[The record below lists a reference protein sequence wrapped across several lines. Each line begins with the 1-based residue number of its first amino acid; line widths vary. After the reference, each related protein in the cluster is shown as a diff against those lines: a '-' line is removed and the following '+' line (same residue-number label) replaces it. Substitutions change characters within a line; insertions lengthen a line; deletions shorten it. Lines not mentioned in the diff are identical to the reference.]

1 MAEFE
6 MKLMDI
12 DQEHLG
18 IPDTTYDAEVRMPS
32 AEFARIVKDLTIL
45 GESVKIEVT
54 KEGVKF
60 SADGDLGS
68 GTVTLRPTAGVG
80 KRNGS
85 VKPKVEKNSDDD
97 AMDEDEDKKPVV
109 RCGRREMC

>member
-18 IPDTTYDAEVRMPS
+18 IPETTYDAEVRMPS

-80 KRNGS
+80 KRHES
-85 VKPKVEKNSDDD
+85 VKPKIKDEDED

-109 RCGRREMC
+109 RRRLLRPS